1 VYQSKSGYSVS
12 GTTLTFSAAPPSG
25 VAIEVMAA
33 HQIIVSTTVPADGA
47 VTTAKLAA
55 NAVTTAKLASNAVTT
70 AKLEA
75 AFVARVTALED
86 EIILNLGV

>member
-1 VYQSKSGYSVS
+1 
-12 GTTLTFSAAPPSG
+12 
-25 VAIEVMAA
+25 
-33 HQIIVSTTVPADGA
+33 VSTTIAADGS

-55 NAVTTAKLASNAVTT
+55 NAVTTAKI
-70 AKLEA
+70 EA

>member
-1 VYQSKSGYSVS
+1 MYQSKSGYSVS
-12 GTTLTFSAAPPSG
+12 WTTLTFSAAPPSG

-33 HQIIVSTTVPADGA
+33 HQIVVSTTVPADGA

-55 NAVTTAKLASNAVTT
+55 NAVTTAN
-70 AKLEA
+70 LEA

-86 EIILNLGV
+86 ENILELGVI

>member
-1 VYQSKSGYSVS
+1 VYQSKSGYSVN
-12 GTTLTFSAAPPSG
+12 GVTLTFSAAPPAG
-25 VAIEVMAA
+25 VSIEVMAA
-33 HQIIVSTTVPADGA
+33 NQIVVSTTIAADGS

-55 NAVTTAKLASNAVTT
+55 NAVTTAKI
-70 AKLEA
+70 EA